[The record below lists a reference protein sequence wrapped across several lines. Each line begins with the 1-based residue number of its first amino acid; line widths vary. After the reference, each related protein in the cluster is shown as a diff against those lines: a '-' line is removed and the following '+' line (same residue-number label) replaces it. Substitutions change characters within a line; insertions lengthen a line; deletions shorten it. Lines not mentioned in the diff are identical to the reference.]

1 MNCSA
6 CNHEFA
12 TGGKSSQAFSRDGLV
27 VTVTGIPAEAVC
39 PHCGNAILAWEVAE
53 QVEALVEPM
62 FAWAVS
68 HTLPQPVVTI
78 AFPEPVAL

>member
-39 PHCGNAILAWEVAE
+39 PHCGNAVLVWEVAE
-53 QVEALVEPM
+53 QVEALVMPLFDPKNRPALSE
-62 FAWAVS
+62 
-68 HTLPQPVVTI
+68 PVVTI

>member
-53 QVEALVEPM
+53 QVEALVAPLFDPKNRPALSE
-62 FAWAVS
+62 
-68 HTLPQPVVTI
+68 PVVTI
-78 AFPEPVAL
+78 AFPESAAL